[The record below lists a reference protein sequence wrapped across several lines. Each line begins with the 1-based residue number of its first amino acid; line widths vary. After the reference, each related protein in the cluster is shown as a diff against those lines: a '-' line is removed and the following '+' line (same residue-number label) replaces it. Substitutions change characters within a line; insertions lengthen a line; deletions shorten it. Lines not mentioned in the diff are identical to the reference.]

1 MGDSMKNGKV
11 KDSFKTKHVIS
22 ISILTAVLSFFMG
35 QFVTNSINKNSYSKE
50 IRDFINSYME
60 IKENYYDDI
69 DDKETLK
76 TGLEAIIN
84 SLDPYT
90 SVIDDNLSNT
100 LETRLEG
107 EYRGIGVEIY
117 NTVSGDIAVSAVLD
131 ESPAS
136 SAGIKV
142 GDIITK
148 MGDQELKDVSTT
160 DFVTMVKK
168 EQNND
173 ITLTINRNGEILEV
187 TLKRSSVS
195 IPSIYK
201 DIIIRNDKKIGYIY
215 IDIFALNTYSQF
227 IDAVNSLESEN
238 INSLIVDVRG
248 NSGGHL
254 QAAEDIT
261 SIFLDKT
268 HVIYQIETKGETV
281 KYYSTSSKGKDYP
294 VAILVD
300 ENSASASEIFASA
313 MKEEY
318 KAILVGKKT
327 YGKGTVQEVHYL
339 GNDKIDYK
347 ITTKKWLTPKG
358 NWIHKK
364 GIEPDIEV
372 ELDLN
377 SNVDTQLE
385 AAINALLK

>member
-1 MGDSMKNGKV
+1 M
-11 KDSFKTKHVIS
+11 
-22 ISILTAVLSFFMG
+22 
-35 QFVTNSINKNSYSKE
+35 
-50 IRDFINSYME
+50 
-60 IKENYYDDI
+60 
-69 DDKETLK
+69 
-76 TGLEAIIN
+76 
-84 SLDPYT
+84 
-90 SVIDDNLSNT
+90 
-100 LETRLEG
+100 
-107 EYRGIGVEIY
+107 
-117 NTVSGDIAVSAVLD
+117 
-131 ESPAS
+131 
-136 SAGIKV
+136 
-142 GDIITK
+142 
-148 MGDQELKDVSTT
+148 
-160 DFVTMVKK
+160 
-168 EQNND
+168 
-173 ITLTINRNGEILEV
+173 
-187 TLKRSSVS
+187 
-195 IPSIYK
+195 
-201 DIIIRNDKKIGYIY
+201 
-215 IDIFALNTYSQF
+215 
-227 IDAVNSLESEN
+227 DAVNSLESDN

-268 HVIYQIETKGETV
+268 HVIYQIETKEETV

-300 ENSASASEIFASA
+300 ENSASASEIFAGA

-327 YGKGTVQEVHYL
+327 YGKGTVQEVHSL